1 MAFLAWGVLVPF
13 AVQSSL
19 LRSLLPDG
27 PIWFNLH
34 RAFNTSAYALFIGAF
49 AVAVATINK
58 EGGTHFDNDHE
69 KMGLAMFILA
79 FLQVFGGAFRP
90 HLPAPDT
97 DDEKTQV
104 RKGWE
109 IGHRVVGVALL
120 ACGFWQMSEGIT
132 LYYNKGYIS
141 SVSGLNIAYWVWIGI
156 MSAIIVLGGGYFKL
170 KNKNASN
177 TPARSASGAGD
188 AEAPPVEDI
197 NEPQEEK

>member
-34 RAFNTSAYALFIGAF
+34 RAFNTSAYALFIAAF

-58 EGGTHFDNDHE
+58 EGGTHFDNDHD
-69 KMGLAMFILA
+69 KMGLAMFILSL
-79 FLQVFGGAFRP
+79 LQLFGAAFRP

-104 RKGWE
+104 CKGWE

-177 TPARSASGAGD
+177 TRNASASGAGD